1 MAGIGF
7 KLRDLLKNERSLGLL
22 RAYTYA
28 GIISSGP
35 WVLSIMGV
43 MAIGVLSLGIVV
55 PSSMIVQFL
64 VSVTYLMALSL
75 VLTSTL
81 QLTFTRFVADRL
93 FENKHQLV
101 LPNLLGAL
109 TLTTLVSSLLGFLLL
124 AFFFEEPLFY
134 RILMFA
140 AFVILSDV
148 WIIAV
153 FLNGMKE
160 YRNILMTFFI
170 GYGIAVIAAL
180 LLRPYGLNGL
190 LGGFVLGQA
199 VLMFLLL
206 YYVIRDYPA
215 RRLISFDFL
224 HRRQAFYS
232 LTFTGLFFNLGVWAD
247 KFLFWINPST
257 SEAIIGSLRASYIY
271 DLPIFLAYLSIIP
284 GMAVFLVRMETD
296 FSEQY
301 ESFYTAVREGET
313 LVHMERI
320 RNNMVFI
327 VRQGIFEI
335 FKIQG
340 LTILFLI
347 LFGPAILDA
356 FGISI
361 LYMPLFNIDLVGV
374 GLQVLFMA
382 VLNVYFYLDLR
393 KLTMFLCALFLICNI
408 ILTLISQALGP
419 IFYGYGFALALVLS
433 NIVGLGILSRK
444 LDNLEY
450 TTFMLQ
456 RPYS

>member
-7 KLRDLLKNERSLGLL
+7 KLRDLLKEEKSLGLI

-43 MAIGVLSLGIVV
+43 MAIGILSLGVV
-55 PSSMIVQFL
+55 LPSSMIVQFL
-64 VSVTYLMALSL
+64 VSVTYLMAFSL
-75 VLTSTL
+75 ILTSTL

-93 FENKHQLV
+93 FEKKQQV
-101 LPNLLGAL
+101 ILPNLLGAL
-109 TLTTLVSSLLGFLLL
+109 ALTSLVSGLLGAVMLVM
-124 AFFFEEPLFY
+124 FFDESVFY
-134 RILMFA
+134 RILMLLG
-140 AFVILSDV
+140 FVILSNV
-148 WIIAV
+148 WIVAV

-170 GYGIAVIAAL
+170 GYGIAVIGAL

-190 LGGFVLGQA
+190 LSGFVLGQA
-199 VLMFLLL
+199 VLLFLLL
-206 YYVIRDYPA
+206 YMVIRDYPS

-224 HRRQAFYS
+224 HRRLSFYS

-257 SEAIIGSLRASYIY
+257 SEPIIGPLRASYIY

-301 ESFYTAVREGET
+301 ESFYEAVREGET
-313 LVHMERI
+313 LAHMQRI
-320 RNNMVFI
+320 RNNMVFT
-327 VRQGIFEI
+327 VRQGVFEI

-347 LFGPAILDA
+347 LFGPSILNA
-356 FGISI
+356 FGISL

-382 VLNVYFYLDLR
+382 ILNVFFYLDLR
-393 KLTMFLCALFLICNI
+393 KLTMVLCALFLTMNI
-408 ILTLISQALGP
+408 VLTLISQVLGP
-419 IFYGYGFALALVLS
+419 VFYGYGFALALVIS
-433 NIVGLGILSRK
+433 NLVGLTILSRK
-444 LDNLEY
+444 LDRLEY